1 MPEQETSI
9 SELVGRA
16 WDDTRRRVPDLTVFT
31 DAQDLVVGFATPG
44 YPCDDVRC
52 AQPRITSNYTGR
64 ERFARDD
71 TIDTLRAYGI
81 FFWVPIGPANLPK
94 TLSGSN
100 SPCAIQAALLV
111 PPRRFP
117 PPWSVEEAEA
127 CFIVKTDS
135 AGHRH
140 CLQQLQSPR
149 NRYALRKL
157 QKAPHCR
164 VQAAGTEAV
173 SRVDPH
179 HPIGRLKRMTL
190 GKFFVAG
197 LVALF
202 GGTIKPAHAQFPYPI
217 PPPPPPIFNPS
228 TPNTMPP

>member
-1 MPEQETSI
+1 VTGAAKGYRGSIEGRTLVPEQETSI
-9 SELVGRA
+9 SGLVGRA

-71 TIDTLRAYGI
+71 TIDTLRAYGV

-164 VQAAGTEAV
+164 VQAAGTEACLK
-173 SRVDPH
+173 SRSASPDWPFKANDARKVFRGR
-179 HPIGRLKRMTL
+179 IGSPVRR
-190 GKFFVAG
+190 
-197 LVALF
+197 
-202 GGTIKPAHAQFPYPI
+202 
-217 PPPPPPIFNPS
+217 ND
-228 TPNTMPP
+228 